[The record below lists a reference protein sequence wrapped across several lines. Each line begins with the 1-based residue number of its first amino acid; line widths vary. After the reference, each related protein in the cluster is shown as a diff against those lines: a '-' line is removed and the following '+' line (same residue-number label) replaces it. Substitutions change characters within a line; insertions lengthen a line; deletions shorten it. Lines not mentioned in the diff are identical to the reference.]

1 MHHILFWSLQHVEF
15 LTKLCRWDVSQ
26 KFLVS
31 VPDIFE
37 LKLDTVREISSFDI
51 WIPNVFPWIFRW
63 IEILLLCGLEEQHEN
78 IFFLRRFNSIKNPSK
93 SFDIDLLIIFA
104 GIFSIKKKTMPLSLE
119 LLSYLN
125 GGPYFSVINC
135 AFSKEQ
141 SNFVSYTMSMSM
153 LFFIILDNISN
164 MFLIE
169 LITVYPII
177 VLLMLD
183 RRIFFKNINRGSSI
197 SSKISIGF
205 SETVFST

>member
-125 GGPYFSVINC
+125 GRPYFSVINC

-177 VLLMLD
+177 ILLMLD
-183 RRIFFKNINRGSSI
+183 RRIF
-197 SSKISIGF
+197 SK
-205 SETVFST
+205 TSTEVPLFLLKYP